1 MTRARWLWPLGIAA
15 ACGFDPS
22 GQGGGGGGADGG
34 GASADAGGG
43 GGGGGDAGGAAG
55 FQKSITVP
63 ALGGADLDDFPLY
76 LELDDADLMAR
87 AAADG
92 SDIHFIGPGGEA
104 LDHEVQRWDP
114 GSGHLEAWVRVTLLG
129 GGDTV
134 LTLRYGE
141 PDPPAVPDPAAVWS
155 SGFAAVWHLEGS
167 PAGDL
172 ADALGDRPGTPSGG
186 MNDADSVAGALGRA
200 IELDGGDDMVSFANP
215 LGGGTAHT
223 LSAWVRQEAS
233 DDNDTLLVLGTGA
246 CTEARWLHTRFDQG
260 TVALGLYCDDWP
272 DSGADVQGDGWKL
285 VHWTY
290 ADGTS
295 RLYVD
300 GAQVGAP
307 FAHDGA
313 ADTQGSAGYIGNV
326 PTAAGFGA
334 NMGLNGAVDEVRIAT
349 RTRSSGW
356 IAAEQ
361 ANQSAPAAFYTLGP
375 EESL

>member
-1 MTRARWLWPLGIAA
+1 MRARWLALLPLGIAA
-15 ACGFDPS
+15 ACGFDHS
-22 GQGGGGGGADGG
+22 GQGGGGGESDGG
-34 GASADAGGG
+34 ATSDD
-43 GGGGGDAGGAAG
+43 GGGGGDGDAAGAAG
-55 FQKSITVP
+55 FQKTVTVS

-76 LELDDADLMAR
+76 LELDDVDLMAR
-87 AAADG
+87 SAADG
-92 SDIHFIGPGGEA
+92 SDIHFVGPGGEA

-141 PDPPAVPDPAAVWS
+141 PDPPALPDPAAVWS
-155 SGFAAVWHLEGS
+155 SGFAAVWHFEES
-167 PAGDL
+167 PGGEL

-186 MNDADSVAGALGRA
+186 LNDTDSVAGALGRA
-200 IELDGGDDMVSFANP
+200 IELDGNDDMIDFANP
-215 LGGGTAHT
+215 LSGGTDHT
-223 LSAWVRQEAS
+223 ISAWVRQDAT
-233 DDNDTLLVLGTGA
+233 DDNDTLLVVGTGA
-246 CTEARWLHTRFDQG
+246 CSEARWIHTRFDQG
-260 TVALGLYCDDWP
+260 TVALGLYCDDLP

-285 VHWTY
+285 VHWTH

-295 RLYVD
+295 RLYLD
-300 GAQVGAP
+300 GVQVGAP

-313 ADTQGSAGYIGNV
+313 PDTQGSAGHIGNV

-349 RTRSSGW
+349 RVRSAAW

-375 EESL
+375 EEAL